1 MIWLVGLTGIV
12 LFACIHFTVVTALVS
27 AQIAGMLMRGV
38 GPLRPEQRLN
48 WSTKT

>member
-12 LFACIHFTVVTALVS
+12 LFAWVHFTVVTAVVS

-38 GPLRPEQRLN
+38 VPLSAPEQRLN
-48 WSTKT
+48 WRTK